1 MGQTALKLD
10 ALAAKAGYDK
20 AEDFFAA
27 FGRDEI
33 NSKQVQTAIQALAL
47 PSAPATLRPEPEVQM
62 RKSKAAGSGA
72 ASSSSASTACLPG
85 SRVAASRRRR
95 TRSPASSRAARV

>member
-10 ALAAKAGYDK
+10 ALAAKAGFDK

-33 NSKQVQTAIQALAL
+33 NSKQVQTAILALA
-47 PSAPATLRPEPEVQM
+47 APQAAGDRGAEPEVQM
-62 RKSKAAGSGA
+62 RQEQGGRLGQRHPRRRRRPPADGARALLQAGAAGSDRR
-72 ASSSSASTACLPG
+72 AS
-85 SRVAASRRRR
+85 
-95 TRSPASSRAARV
+95 